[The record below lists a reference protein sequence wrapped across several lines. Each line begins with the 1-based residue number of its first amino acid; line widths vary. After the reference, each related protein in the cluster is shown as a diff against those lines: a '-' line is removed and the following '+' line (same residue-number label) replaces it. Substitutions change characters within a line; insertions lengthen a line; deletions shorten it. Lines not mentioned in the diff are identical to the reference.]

1 MIEYSKVTDLKNAL
15 KQKEEENRKQKE
27 IIARL
32 ERQHTEALKSIHS
45 ILGDLIE
52 IGHSNDSNKNIKMM
66 NILAKTYTDLDE
78 DLKIDLFVP
87 NDEEGKIIELNVP
100 EQYA

>member
-1 MIEYSKVTDLKNAL
+1 MIEYSEVTDLKRAL
-15 KQKEEENRKQKE
+15 KQKEEENRKQK
-27 IIARL
+27 IIIGNL
-32 ERQHTEALKSIHS
+32 KKQNIEALKSLHD
-45 ILGDLIE
+45 ILGDLID
-52 IGHSNDSNKNIKMM
+52 IGHSIDSNKNIKMM